1 MHINIVRRYIMVSN
15 STISVEELLK
25 AINVYFFLSQFF
37 FGIRHYSPEAVAFR
51 SKIEEFRQIFGSHA
65 CHILKH
71 GTPEE
76 LYIRIHEV
84 MVETA
89 RSISKVLIFSKKQMI
104 APQFNIL
111 AMWRLANL
119 FVADLPS
126 FRELEKEAYPD
137 GKCHGK
143 KLPPNW
149 LG

>member
-1 MHINIVRRYIMVSN
+1 MVSN

-65 CHILKH
+65 CHK
-71 GTPEE
+71 
-76 LYIRIHEV
+76 
-84 MVETA
+84 
-89 RSISKVLIFSKKQMI
+89 
-104 APQFNIL
+104 FNIL